1 MSLLDNRGIASTA
14 ERMLESA
21 KRNPEGVLLLAAG
34 AALLL
39 RRTGVVG
46 TWRSGRSNGHYR
58 NGSQERARQSA
69 GEAGEEDIGARAQ
82 DMAGAARGYASDI
95 AGRVTRSA
103 EDMAGYTSDMAR
115 AAVDRSSR
123 IAHDTGAT
131 VRGAMDR
138 MLEEQPLTL
147 ALFGLAAGA
156 ILASALPATGME
168 RSALGPMGKKLNDAA
183 GEAGERLKKSASRV
197 GERLTEM
204 ADEHGL
210 NAKGLRE
217 GVREVA
223 QTFSEEMTTDS
234 QDQQRSGQAQA
245 FGGRQGA
252 RNAAAGGQQQQSDL
266 SSGSSGEERS
276 RQGVSAATP
285 PSGRMS

>member
-1 MSLLDNRGIASTA
+1 MSLLDNRGVASAA

-58 NGSQERARQSA
+58 DGPQERARQSA
-69 GEAGEEDIGARAQ
+69 GEENMSARAQ
-82 DMAGAARGYASDI
+82 DMADTARSYASDI

-103 EDMAGYTSDMAR
+103 EDMAGYTGDMAR

-123 IAHDTGAT
+123 FAHDTGTT

-210 NAKGLRE
+210 NSKGLRE

-223 QTFSEEMTTDS
+223 QTFSEEMTSDS
-234 QDQQRSGQAQA
+234 QEQQRSGQARSS
-245 FGGRQGA
+245 GGRQGG

-276 RQGVSAATP
+276 RQGVSATTP